1 MSGEKLLP
9 GRQLFCSFDFNHGGG
24 KIPQLRRTH
33 SRLYQ
38 AGNYVEQKEMS
49 FVKEK
54 KSVFIRKDLF
64 HV

>member
-9 GRQLFCSFDFNHGGG
+9 GRQLFCSFDFNHSGG
-24 KIPQLRRTH
+24 KITQLRRTH

-38 AGNYVEQKEMS
+38 ATNYVEQKEMS